1 LSSLLRPR
9 SITTGDSV
17 AGFTC
22 GEPSLDNWLTT
33 RAIANER
40 SGASRT
46 FVSLDKESQ
55 VVAGY
60 YCLAASSMRSE
71 DAAGALKRNMPD
83 PIPIIL
89 IGRLAVD
96 ERFGGR
102 GLGASLLQ
110 DALMKSVEAA
120 QLIGAHAVVV
130 HALNVG
136 AENFYT
142 KFGFVAM
149 PHATH
154 VMYLLTADSRATVAT
169 IAP

>member
-1 LSSLLRPR
+1 M
-9 SITTGDSV
+9 
-17 AGFTC
+17 
-22 GEPSLDNWLTT
+22 PSLDNWLSN

-40 SGASRT
+40 AGASRT
-46 FVSLDKESQ
+46 FVSVDKESQ

-60 YCLAASSMRSE
+60 YCLAASSLRSE

-96 ERFGGR
+96 ERFSGR

-120 QLIGAHAVVV
+120 RLVGARAVLV
-130 HALNVG
+130 HALTEG
-136 AENFYT
+136 AESFYS

-149 PHATH
+149 PHATR
-154 VMYLLTADSRATVAT
+154 VMYLLTADAEATVADV
-169 IAP
+169 AR